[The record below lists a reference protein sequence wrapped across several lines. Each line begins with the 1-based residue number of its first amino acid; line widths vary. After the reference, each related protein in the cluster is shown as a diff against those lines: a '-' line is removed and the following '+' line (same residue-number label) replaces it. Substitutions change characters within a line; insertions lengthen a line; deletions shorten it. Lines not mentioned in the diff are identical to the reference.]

1 MTAYATPVITHQFF
15 DDAGDPVAAGKVYT
29 YSSGTTTPKTTYTDQ
44 AGVVP
49 NANPIILD
57 AAGKCSLWLGS
68 GEYTIR
74 LETSAGALVRS
85 EDHVSGVATAS
96 DISGKLDSS
105 TAASTYALKNNT
117 VLTGTLSVAGAATF
131 ASTVSVAADAAS
143 ANEVTRLSQVAG
155 FTLPKF
161 SNLLI
166 TATGTNSSLSISADQ
181 ALLQG
186 SGIAYK
192 ASAISLSLSLASSG
206 ANGLDVGAVAASTF
220 YFIHLIYNPTTV
232 TLAVLASLSATAPTL
247 PTGYTSKC
255 LIGCTFTDATANKY
269 PFKGRQFNSDFSFAV
284 GGNVSGYTRIA
295 TGVLGAVGDVG
306 TATAPTWS
314 AVTISSLVPSIA
326 SHAHLLLV
334 SSGGQAA
341 MAAPSASYG
350 AYNSETNPPP
360 MVLAIG
366 GTSRAAS
373 THKMLLESLSSV
385 QYASNGANCGLYLT
399 GWTLNL

>member
-1 MTAYATPVITHQFF
+1 MTASLPSFFALQFF
-15 DDAGDPVAAGKVYT
+15 DDAGDPVAGGSLYT
-29 YSSGTTTPKTTYTDQ
+29 YANGTTTPQTTWSDEAAT
-44 AGVVP
+44 VP

-57 AAGKCSLWLGS
+57 AAGRCKAFLGTS
-68 GEYTIR
+68 EYTFT
-74 LETSAGALVRS
+74 LKTSGGALVKTW
-85 EDHVSGVATAS
+85 DNVAGVANSSA
-96 DISGKLDSS
+96 IAGKLDAS
-105 TAASTYALKNNT
+105 TAATTYALKNNT

-131 ASTVSVAADAAS
+131 SSTVSVTADAAS
-143 ANEVTRLSQVAG
+143 ANGVTRLSQVAG

-161 SNLLI
+161 SNMLI

-232 TLAVLASLSATAPTL
+232 TLAALASLSATAPTL

-255 LIGCTFTDATANKY
+255 LIGCAFTDATANKY

-326 SHAHLLLV
+326 SHAHLLLG

-366 GTSRAAS
+366 GTSRATS